1 MNGNA
6 HPSIDQGLRGLKLE
20 RSVTPA
26 QFRLTRPIGNIHE
39 DHATV
44 RKITCLG
51 SGFVG
56 GPTSAVTAYK
66 SNVEVTVVDIN
77 EQRIKAWK
85 SEQLPIYEPGL
96 QEIVYAAR
104 DGVTTAFDDD
114 TAESL
119 LECNGYL
126 HPGIPSAKL
135 SARGKLSFSTD
146 IEKAIEEAD
155 LIFVCVNTPTKST
168 GVGKGAAADL
178 GFVESATRTIARV
191 AKTDKIVV
199 EKSTVPCKTAE
210 SIRAILSENAR
221 PGVRFNVL
229 SNPEFLAE
237 GTAIRDLLHPDRV
250 IIGSMPTA
258 EGYSAAASL
267 VEVYSQWVP
276 KERIITM
283 NLWSSELCKLAA
295 NAMLAQRIS
304 SVNAL
309 SAICEVTGADVD
321 EVSYACGLDSRI
333 GPQMLK
339 AGPGFG
345 GSCFQKDIFNIVY
358 LSESLN
364 LNEVADFWRVIIS
377 MNEHQKDRFTRRII
391 SCLFNNL
398 TNKRIAV
405 LGFAFKKDT
414 SDTRE
419 SPAITLVSNFVAEQ
433 ARVAIYDPKVIEQQ
447 IWRELVDYGGSLEK
461 LKLQVEVTQ
470 TAYAACEGADAVVVV
485 TEWDEFS
492 NKAKPDEQVVLS
504 EIDPNQSISP
514 KRFDKPREAHL
525 PSPGSID
532 YENKTGGVTTVRE
545 FQVVLKSHAPEVGRL
560 DWARIAQGMRKPR
573 FVFDGRNMLDH
584 QKLVDLGFRVE
595 AIGKASRK
603 PKDSGN

>member
-1 MNGNA
+1 M
-6 HPSIDQGLRGLKLE
+6 
-20 RSVTPA
+20 
-26 QFRLTRPIGNIHE
+26 
-39 DHATV
+39 
-44 RKITCLG
+44 
-51 SGFVG
+51 
-56 GPTSAVTAYK
+56 
-66 SNVEVTVVDIN
+66 
-77 EQRIKAWK
+77 
-85 SEQLPIYEPGL
+85 
-96 QEIVYAAR
+96 
-104 DGVTTAFDDD
+104 
-114 TAESL
+114 
-119 LECNGYL
+119 
-126 HPGIPSAKL
+126 
-135 SARGKLSFSTD
+135 
-146 IEKAIEEAD
+146 
-155 LIFVCVNTPTKST
+155 
-168 GVGKGAAADL
+168 
-178 GFVESATRTIARV
+178 
-191 AKTDKIVV
+191 
-199 EKSTVPCKTAE
+199 
-210 SIRAILSENAR
+210 
-221 PGVRFNVL
+221 RFNVL

-258 EGYSAAASL
+258 EGCSAAASL
-267 VEVYSQWVP
+267 VDVYSQWVP

-345 GSCFQKDIFNIVY
+345 GRSVFLIVCREGEAHTQRSCFQKDIFNIVY

-364 LNEVADFWRVIIS
+364 LNEVADYWRVIIT

-433 ARVAIYDPKVIEQQ
+433 AHVAIYDPKVTEQQ

-461 LKLQVEVTQ
+461 LKLNVEVTQ
-470 TAYAACEGADAVVVV
+470 SAYAACEGADAVVVV

-492 NKAKPDEQVVLS
+492 NKTKPDEQAVLS

-525 PSPGSID
+525 PSPGKTSF
-532 YENKTGGVTTVRE
+532 ENKTGGVTTVRE
-545 FQVVLKSHAPEVGRL
+545 FQLAVKSHAAEVGRL

-584 QKLVDLGFRVE
+584 QKLEDLGFRVE

-603 PKDSGN
+603 AKESGN

>member
-1 MNGNA
+1 M
-6 HPSIDQGLRGLKLE
+6 
-20 RSVTPA
+20 
-26 QFRLTRPIGNIHE
+26 
-39 DHATV
+39 
-44 RKITCLG
+44 
-51 SGFVG
+51 
-56 GPTSAVTAYK
+56 
-66 SNVEVTVVDIN
+66 
-77 EQRIKAWK
+77 
-85 SEQLPIYEPGL
+85 
-96 QEIVYAAR
+96 
-104 DGVTTAFDDD
+104 
-114 TAESL
+114 
-119 LECNGYL
+119 
-126 HPGIPSAKL
+126 
-135 SARGKLSFSTD
+135 
-146 IEKAIEEAD
+146 
-155 LIFVCVNTPTKST
+155 
-168 GVGKGAAADL
+168 
-178 GFVESATRTIARV
+178 
-191 AKTDKIVV
+191 
-199 EKSTVPCKTAE
+199 
-210 SIRAILSENAR
+210 
-221 PGVRFNVL
+221 RFNVL

-250 IIGSMPTA
+250 IIGSMPTP

-345 GSCFQKDIFNIVY
+345 GRSGFLNYLKGKANTQRSCFQKDIFNIVY

-364 LNEVADFWRVIIS
+364 LNEVADYWRAITT

-391 SCLFNNL
+391 ACLFNNL

-433 ARVAIYDPKVIEQQ
+433 ARVAIYDPKVTEQQ
-447 IWRELVDYGGSLEK
+447 IWRELVDYGGNLEK
-461 LKLQVEVTQ
+461 LELNVEITQ
-470 TAYAACEGADAVVVV
+470 DAYAACEGADAVVVV

-492 NKAKPDEQVVLS
+492 NKTKPDEQVVLS
-504 EIDPNQSISP
+504 EIDPNQSVNP

-525 PSPGSID
+525 PSPGRAGS
-532 YENKTGGVTTVRE
+532 ENKTGGITTVRE
-545 FQVVLKSHAPEVGRL
+545 FQVAVESHVPEGGRL

-595 AIGKASRK
+595 AIGKTGRK
-603 PKDSGN
+603 PKDSSN